1 MIRRQRRHSNVTRLA
16 SPSPAGRLFIY
27 NYIFN
32 IKLNKTNLA
41 GHDRHAG
48 GRQRGIA
55 LITAV
60 LVVAIATI
68 AATAILVAGNIAIH
82 RASNLQDSEKAWW
95 YANGVESWL
104 RTILERDREDN
115 QIDSLDD
122 EWAKPVDY
130 LPVDEGHVRGRLV
143 DLQGRFNLNN
153 LAVQDPAQFT
163 KYSEQF
169 ERLLQNIE
177 GADAFRAK
185 PIAAAVRDW
194 ADADQQ
200 QSGADGGEDSDYLGI
215 DPPYRTPNR
224 YLESVSELL
233 AIKGMDKKLYAQL
246 RPYIAALPQIGTT
259 ININTAPE
267 PVMRS
272 LVKRVTP
279 ELEAFLRDREKNPL
293 DDISKLQTSFGPETP
308 PIAVKTSFFMSQVET
323 FIGSGRLALYSFY
336 YRPGQ
341 GAPVVLG
348 RSTDSE

>member
-1 MIRRQRRHSNVTRLA
+1 MHRLNARRGVTRCLLWGPL
-16 SPSPAGRLFIY
+16 SCYILLKHIFYCKY
-27 NYIFN
+27 NNTKY
-32 IKLNKTNLA
+32 KALNRTVGN
-41 GHDRHAG
+41 
-48 GRQRGIA
+48 RQRGIA
-55 LITAV
+55 LITSI

-68 AATAILVAGNIAIH
+68 AATAILVSGSIAIH
-82 RASNLQDSEKAWW
+82 RAANLQDSEKAWW

-104 RTILERDREDN
+104 KSVLERDREDN
-115 QIDSLDD
+115 QIDALDD

-185 PIAAAVRDW
+185 AIAAAVRDW
-194 ADADQQ
+194 ADTDQQ

-224 YLESVSELL
+224 YLESISELL

-246 RPYIAALPQIGTT
+246 RPYIAALPQTGTAV
-259 ININTAPE
+259 NINTAPE
-267 PVMRS
+267 PVLRS

-279 ELEAFLRDREKNPL
+279 ELEAFLRDREKNPI
-293 DDISKLQTSFGPETP
+293 DNVSELQTSFGPETP
-308 PIAVKTSFFMSQVET
+308 PISVSTSFFMSQVET

-336 YRPGQ
+336 YRPSQ
-341 GAPVVLG
+341 GAPVILG

>member
-1 MIRRQRRHSNVTRLA
+1 MFTRPRPVKASIRFYLYINKINSLYIKTKNRSQYQKRLA
-16 SPSPAGRLFIY
+16 PSAGP
-27 NYIFN
+27 
-32 IKLNKTNLA
+32 
-41 GHDRHAG
+41 
-48 GRQRGIA
+48 QRGIA
-55 LITAV
+55 LITAI

-68 AATAILVAGNIAIH
+68 AATAILASGNIAIH
-82 RASNLQDSEKAWW
+82 RAANLQDSEKAWW

-104 RTILERDREDN
+104 KSILERDREDN
-115 QIDSLDD
+115 SIDSLDD
-122 EWAKPVDY
+122 DWAKPVDY

-153 LAVQDPAQFT
+153 LAVQDTAQYN

-185 PIAAAVRDW
+185 AIAAAIRDW
-194 ADADQQ
+194 ADKDQE
-200 QSGADGGEDSDYLGI
+200 QSGPDGAEDSEYLGV

-233 AIKGMDKKLYAQL
+233 AIRGMDKKLYTQL
-246 RPYIAALPQIGTT
+246 RPYVAALPQTGTAV
-259 ININTAPE
+259 NINTAPE
-267 PVMRS
+267 PVLRS

-279 ELEAFLRDREKNPL
+279 ELEAFLRDREKAPAE
-293 DDISKLQTSFGPETP
+293 DTTKLQTSFGPETP
-308 PIAVKTSFFMSQVET
+308 PISVRTQYFMSQVET